1 MKFLHI
7 GNNICG
13 IPNTFKRAEVES
25 GHNAKT
31 LSFVPD
37 LQGHISD
44 YDHNEPSRFGRFTI
58 LLSLAS
64 SYETFIFTGD
74 SLIWGLDILLWKL
87 LGKKVAIHY
96 HGSEVRGKGP
106 RFFHRFA
113 DALFVST
120 PDLLESVPGAVWVP
134 NPIFVEDY
142 KQHYYSGLVIAHA
155 PTDRELKG
163 TQYLVDAFEEVHK
176 QFPTTTL
183 DLIEGL
189 PYPEAIERY
198 RKSTFLVDSLIMGIY
213 GMVALECMAMRVPVM
228 GYIAG
233 NTKDIISNSGYLPIW
248 YTSKETLEQDLITA
262 ISSSRTT
269 MIQQAEEG
277 HEYVK
282 AFHNPKRC
290 VEIIIEALGGRICT

>member
-13 IPNTFKRAEVES
+13 IPNTFKRAEIKA
-25 GHNAKT
+25 GHDAKT

-37 LQGHISD
+37 HQGHLSD
-44 YDHNEPSRFGRFTI
+44 YNYNEPSRFRRFTI

-64 SYETFIFTGD
+64 SYEIFIFTGD

-120 PDLLESVPGAVWVP
+120 PDLLKDVPGAVWIP
-134 NPIFVEDY
+134 NPIFTEDY
-142 KQHYYSGLVIAHA
+142 KQHYSSGVIIAHA

-163 TQYLVDAFEEVHK
+163 TQYLIDAFEEIHK

-183 DLIEGL
+183 DLIEGV
-189 PYPEAIERY
+189 PYKEALERY
-198 RKSTFLVDSLIMGIY
+198 RKSTLLVDSLVMGIY

-228 GYIAG
+228 GYIG
-233 NTKDIISNSGYLPIW
+233 DCTKDKIITSGFLPIW
-248 YTSKETLEQDLITA
+248 YTTKETLKQDIITVLSTPKS
-262 ISSSRTT
+262 I
-269 MIQQAEEG
+269 MQQQVEEG
-277 HEYVK
+277 HEYVRLV
-282 AFHNPKRC
+282 HNPQRC
-290 VEIIIEALGGRICT
+290 VELIVKALGG